1 MGTTPS
7 LNGTPR
13 ACYRLYGLTVSS
25 SLRLPRL
32 HRIELDRDAPD
43 VQIHLQEMPAE
54 LSGLSED
61 AGELWWTSW
70 LKYED
75 GRPLR
80 TIRSLNGGDFYH
92 LLFEE
97 GMRFV
102 LDRRCRHVWATF
114 PAEHPIEDLALCMMG
129 PVFGTLMRIRG
140 MVCLHASAVQLGS
153 YAVCFVGSPGAGKST
168 TAAAFA
174 HCGYPVLSDDVVT
187 LDPSPA
193 GYLVHHGYPH
203 LRLCPDVAVALYQRE
218 DALPVLDETWEKRRL
233 DLDGSGTFCT
243 DPVPLRAV
251 YLLGERTV
259 DARIQFRTLEPRE
272 ALLALVTN
280 TYANSVLDGNLRKAE
295 FAFLSNFLQR
305 VPVRTVSPPRDLDS
319 LPLLCRAIVN
329 DVEELPLPAAD
340 AVQADASQAAA
351 TV

>member
-7 LNGTPR
+7 SGRTPGS
-13 ACYRLYGLTVSS
+13 CYRLYGLTVSA
-25 SLRLPRL
+25 SLPLPRL

-54 LSGLSED
+54 LSGLRED

-80 TIRSLNGGDFYH
+80 TIRSLNGGEFYH

-102 LDRRCRHVWATF
+102 LDRHCRHVWATF
-114 PAEHPIEDLALCMMG
+114 PSQHPIEDLTLCMMG

-140 MVCLHASAVQLGS
+140 MVCLHASAVQVGP
-153 YAVCFVGSPGAGKST
+153 YAVCFVGVPGAGKST

-174 HCGYPVLSDDVVT
+174 HSGYAVLSDDVVT

-203 LRLCPDVAVALYQRE
+203 LRLCHDVTAALYDRE
-218 DALPVLDETWEKRRL
+218 DALPLLDETWEKRRL

-251 YLLGERTV
+251 YLLGERSA
-259 DARIQFRTLEPRE
+259 DARIQFRSMDPRE

-295 FAFLSNFLQR
+295 FTFLSSFLQR
-305 VPVRTVSPPRDLDS
+305 VPVRAIFTARDLNS
-319 LPLLCRAIVN
+319 LPQLCRAIVD
-329 DVEELPLPAAD
+329 DVEALPLPAANT
-340 AVQADASQAAA
+340 VQADASATAA
-351 TV
+351 V